1 MSPQDL
7 SGPGIKL
14 RTLLGRHCFA
24 KQKVSKG
31 VEQRDEISESLQR
44 IDWREK
50 DWCMHR
56 SDTEN
61 LYVLL
66 IASSTIQVIITTMAS
81 QYSVAI
87 TYTAPR

>member
-44 IDWREK
+44 ID
-50 DWCMHR
+50 
-56 SDTEN
+56 
-61 LYVLL
+61 
-66 IASSTIQVIITTMAS
+66 
-81 QYSVAI
+81 
-87 TYTAPR
+87 